1 MYLYIL
7 VLYCQFLDANLSN
20 TNRFLLLLAAANE
33 TSLQTLTDIATE
45 YCLKLCC
52 KLKSYYEHQ
61 PTDET
66 PIVNKLFYYTLFS
79 LS

>member
-1 MYLYIL
+1 M
-7 VLYCQFLDANLSN
+7 FKSLSN
-20 TNRFLLLLAAANE
+20 FDRFSFLLLSAANE

-45 YCLKLCC
+45 YCFKLCC

-66 PIVNKLFYYTLFS
+66 PIVSEVLFS
-79 LS
+79 A